1 MAFLLLWAINFG
13 SILAGTFLF
22 TSSRPSESSVKTNF
36 IGSVA
41 VWPKAQFPVEL
52 GQTVTWVFSPLGGVE
67 YDVNSALSFDVNG
80 QRAYRVQKDK
90 CGGPLEK
97 YFSCIY
103 KPKNEISVTFTPEAS
118 HYGQL
123 LEIFYYKDMYSLWLA
138 DTSAIF
144 SETIQLIKQPTFVK
158 MSMELKEASRYIHS
172 VPTNLRLDPPIFL
185 TGSNVRIDCS
195 TDGSLP
201 PAPIS
206 FSIECPPPPTAVV
219 EHDRVTQAKQNLAY
233 EVFYSAY
240 GFRSPPTLADL
251 APYVARKHADQLL
264 RLGHVSTSK
273 DNLTL
278 KARLTINEKAHDCHV
293 VCRLGGKETRRRL
306 TVYYPTTIS
315 YLLPRP
321 REGFIYVGSD
331 ITCYA
336 DGHPPP
342 MLSLRLTQPLR
353 PPNPLTAE
361 EIDALRQG
369 GRLPPLLEDDPITRE
384 LTLNNAG
391 LDIAPQQMI
400 PSPPGTEDKES
411 SSVAS
416 SGTLHQV
423 PVSSDDKWLNGNG
436 KEPYERAHRVPGLGL
451 STVERHRQLGLRPNE
466 YTIQGATFYLAPN
479 ATPGVELVLSCTARN
494 VLPGDTTFLGLNG
507 TITRTRFVVAVLS
520 PTSWAVALGI
530 CFCVL
535 LLLLIIFGVMLL
547 QKRHQN
553 QANRNMRSVPNGA
566 KKPKG
571 YSKDMTA
578 KEQPRGGAMSFAA
591 PTPLQSNVTSTTV
604 GTVSNLPNNIYKD
617 DTDYTYDLVYAQS
630 PNELPGSGDPI
641 PDGNNLQYMELS
653 FDHVRPGQNA
663 ATLGPRKGGRVG
675 TSLSGGGVGTSSMT
689 LFGTGTQS
697 AGCGYPRPMVA
708 SVPQGLNIASV
719 VVVVVVILEMVTPRL
734 CRLIQCC
741 CLEMNHRITLK

>member
-1 MAFLLLWAINFG
+1 MYFSAVPAEPSMKSS
-13 SILAGTFLF
+13 SI
-22 TSSRPSESSVKTNF
+22 SSVT
-36 IGSVA
+36 
-41 VWPKAQFPVEL
+41 VWPMTLFPVEL
-52 GQTVTWVFSPLGGVE
+52 GQTVTWVFSPVGGAD
-67 YDVNSALSFDVNG
+67 YDVNSALSFDIGG

-103 KPKNEISVTFTPEAS
+103 KPKNEISVTFTPEES
-118 HYGQL
+118 HYGQTL
-123 LEIFYYKDMYSLWLA
+123 QVFYYKDMYSLWLS
-138 DTSAIF
+138 DTPAIF

-158 MSMELKEASRYIHS
+158 MSMELKEASRYIHN

-233 EVFYSAY
+233 ELFYAAY
-240 GFRSPPTLADL
+240 GFRSPPTLAEL
-251 APYVARKHADQLL
+251 APYVARKNADQLL
-264 RLGHVSTSK
+264 RLGHVSSSK

-278 KARLTINEKAHDCHV
+278 TARLTINEKAHDCHV
-293 VCRLGGKETRRRL
+293 VCRLGGKETRRIL

-321 REGFIYVGSD
+321 REGFIYVGSE

-353 PPNPLTAE
+353 PPNPLTVE

-369 GRLPPLLEDDPITRE
+369 GRLPPLIEDDPITRE
-384 LTLNNAG
+384 LTLTNAG
-391 LDIAPQQMI
+391 LDIAPQQI
-400 PSPPGTEDKES
+400 VPSPPGTENKETV
-411 SSVAS
+411 SVAS

-423 PVSSDDKWLNGNG
+423 PVGPDNKWLNGNG

-451 STVERHRQLGLRPNE
+451 STVERHRQLGLRPDE

-479 ATPGVELVLSCTARN
+479 ATPGVELLLSCTARN

-535 LLLLIIFGVMLL
+535 FILLIIFGVMLL

-553 QANRNMRSVPNGA
+553 QSIRNGRSTANGSKKAKNYPKDMIA
-566 KKPKG
+566 KKQL
-571 YSKDMTA
+571 DD
-578 KEQPRGGAMSFAA
+578 GALLS
-591 PTPLQSNVTSTTV
+591 QSNPLNSSVGGVYPTTTPT
-604 GTVSNLPNNIYKD
+604 GTGLPNNVYKD
-617 DTDYTYDLVYAQS
+617 IPDYTYDLVYAQPS
-630 PNELPGSGDPI
+630 NEISSSTVV
-641 PDGNNLQYMELS
+641 PDMNELQYMELS
-653 FDHVRPGQNA
+653 FDHVHPGRN
-663 ATLGPRKGGRVG
+663 
-675 TSLSGGGVGTSSMT
+675 
-689 LFGTGTQS
+689 
-697 AGCGYPRPMVA
+697 A
-708 SVPQGLNIASV
+708 SVSLRKNV
-719 VVVVVVILEMVTPRL
+719 
-734 CRLIQCC
+734 
-741 CLEMNHRITLK
+741 

>member
-1 MAFLLLWAINFG
+1 MTVLLLLAIRFG
-13 SILAGTFLF
+13 SLLAEPSMKP
-22 TSSRPSESSVKTNF
+22 SSIS
-36 IGSVA
+36 SVA
-41 VWPKAQFPVEL
+41 VWPKTLFPVEL
-52 GQTVTWVFSPLGGVE
+52 GQTVTWLFSPVGGAE
-67 YDVNSALSFDVNG
+67 YDMNSALSFDLNG

-103 KPKNEISVTFTPEAS
+103 KPKNEISVTFTPEPS

-123 LEIFYYKDMYSLWLA
+123 LEVFYYKDMYSLWLA
-138 DTSAIF
+138 DTPAIF
-144 SETIQLIKQPTFVK
+144 SETIQLIKQPT
-158 MSMELKEASRYIHS
+158 
-172 VPTNLRLDPPIFL
+172 PPIFL
-185 TGSNVRIDCS
+185 TGSIVRIDCS

-206 FSIECPPPPTAVV
+206 FSVECPPPPTAVV

-278 KARLTINEKAHDCHV
+278 KARLTIDEKAHDCHV

-321 REGFIYVGSD
+321 REGFIYVGSE

-342 MLSLRLTQPLR
+342 MLSLQ
-353 PPNPLTAE
+353 
-361 EIDALRQG
+361 IDALRQG

-384 LTLNNAG
+384 LTLTNAG

-400 PSPPGTEDKES
+400 PSPPGTENKDS

-423 PVSSDDKWLNGNG
+423 PVSSDEKWLNGNG

-466 YTIQGATFYLAPN
+466 YSIQGATFYLAPN

-507 TITRTRFVVAVLS
+507 TITRTRFVVAAQIKAPYGDWVLS
-520 PTSWAVALGI
+520 VTSWAVALGI

-535 LLLLIIFGVMLL
+535 FILLIIFGVMLL

-553 QANRNMRSVPNGA
+553 QATRNMRSASNGA
-566 KKPKG
+566 RKLKS
-571 YSKDMTA
+571 YSKDGTA
-578 KEQPRGGAMSFAA
+578 KKQPNRSLQPGDGALLAQNNAA
-591 PTPLQSNVTSTTV
+591 STNNNSVSGVLYPTNASTTTTTTTPT
-604 GTVSNLPNNIYKD
+604 GTVPGLPNNIYKD
-617 DTDYTYDLVYAQS
+617 DPDYTYDLVYAQPS
-630 PNELPGSGDPI
+630 NELPTNTVSHV
-641 PDGNNLQYMELS
+641 NELQYMELS
-653 FDHVRPGQNA
+653 FDHIPSGRNA
-663 ATLGPRKGGRVG
+663 TIGPKRGGRVG
-675 TSLSGGGVGTSSMT
+675 TSLSGADGGGVAASSMT
-689 LFGTGTQS
+689 LFGLDIAGGVFGDARSSVDPHDGYSSALVDPMQRDETLHYTEIVGFMQPKAHASQLVLQQQQEATQ
-697 AGCGYPRPMVA
+697 ALLAMHQNKPRVF
-708 SVPQGLNIASV
+708 V
-719 VVVVVVILEMVTPRL
+719 
-734 CRLIQCC
+734 
-741 CLEMNHRITLK
+741 